1 MHPPILIPRH
11 EYSSRLIFPAP
22 SHEPR
27 SIQAGREL
35 RSRISPRASFS
46 PSNGTDYT
54 PSTSWVSVRSVCVRA
69 SMQQPARKGNGATA
83 EKYAVTERRL
93 RSEDNHLQKERRN
106 FLTTRIPTWKCVWRG
121 GGINLGQDIYLYA

>member
-1 MHPPILIPRH
+1 MVKWSKAFASDTRT
-11 EYSSRLIFPAP
+11 SPAAP
-22 SHEPR
+22 W
-27 SIQAGREL
+27 AAL
-35 RSRISPRASFS
+35 RGAR
-46 PSNGTDYT
+46 T

-106 FLTTRIPTWKCVWRG
+106 FLTTRIPTWKCLWRG
-121 GGINLGQDIYLYA
+121 GDRKSTRLNSSHSPISYAGFCLKKKN